1 MRYLA
6 NIFLKGLGAAL
17 PIALTF
23 YLIFWLGSLLERSLR
38 PAIELALSKEGYI
51 PGMGF
56 LAGLVLIFLFG
67 LMIEAWVVRRTLQM
81 AENFIIRIPLIK
93 TIYGGLRD
101 FMDYFSK
108 MQKSKEMKKVVSVSI
123 GGTQL
128 IGFLTAE
135 TDENLPGESSL
146 QGLVSVY
153 LPMSYQI
160 GGFTVYVPRD
170 AISPIDLPVEDAMRL
185 VLTAGLSS
193 STTLTGKEQID
204 DRAVPQKA
212 KSLSTSESNLGSR

>member
-1 MRYLA
+1 MRYIT

-17 PIALTF
+17 PIVLTV
-23 YLIFWLGSLLERSLR
+23 YLIFWLGGLLENSLR
-38 PAIELALSKEGYI
+38 PAIELALSKEGYV

-67 LMIEAWVVRRTLQM
+67 LLIEAWVVRRLLQA
-81 AENFIIRIPLIK
+81 AENLLTRIPLVK

-108 MQKSKEMKKVVSVSI
+108 MKKSKEMKNVVSVSI
-123 GGTQL
+123 AGTQL
-128 IGFLTAE
+128 IGFLTGE
-135 TDENLPGESSL
+135 TNDHLPGEESL
-146 QGLVSVY
+146 RDLVSVY

-160 GGFTVYVPRD
+160 GGFTVYVAKD
-170 AISPIDLPVEDAMRL
+170 AISPIDLDVEDAMRL

-193 STTLTGKEQID
+193 SPSQLEKQ
-204 DRAVPQKA
+204 
-212 KSLSTSESNLGSR
+212 ESPP

>member
-1 MRYLA
+1 MRYIA

-23 YLIFWLGSLLERSLR
+23 YLVFWLGSLLENSLR

-51 PGMGF
+51 VGMGF
-56 LAGLVLIFLFG
+56 VAGLVLIFLFG
-67 LMIEAWVVRRTLQM
+67 LMVDAWVVQRFLQA
-81 AENFIIRIPLIK
+81 AENFLIRIPLIK

-101 FMDYFSK
+101 FMEYFSK
-108 MQKSKEMKKVVSVSI
+108 SQKRKELDKVVSVSI
-123 GGTQL
+123 GDARV

-135 TDENLPGESSL
+135 TSESLPGEASL

-160 GGFTVYVPRD
+160 GGYTVYVAKD
-170 AISPIDLPVEDAMRL
+170 AIHPIDLPVEDTMRL
-185 VLTAGLSS
+185 VFTAGVS
-193 STTLTGKEQID
+193 STTPPKKQPL
-204 DRAVPQKA
+204 
-212 KSLSTSESNLGSR
+212 